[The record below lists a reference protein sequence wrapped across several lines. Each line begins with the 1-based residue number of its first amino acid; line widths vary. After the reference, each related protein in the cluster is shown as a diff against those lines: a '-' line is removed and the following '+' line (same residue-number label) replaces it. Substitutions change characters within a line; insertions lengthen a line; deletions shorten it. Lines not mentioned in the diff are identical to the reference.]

1 MSCSNRAGLR
11 YLKAPHSNRPSALR
25 ALCIQVGLNDVHR
38 AANGTH
44 AQPIHSCLRSSHAAG
59 RAANRHAARA
69 EDRHS
74 HPHSRTLLYLL
85 TVESTAAV
93 PRNARVLLSAA
104 KRAGCPLLS
113 CSLLSEKGLARPL
126 MDASLILR
134 RRGTRAVSGGRLVVG
149 GLVCEGR
156 GREYAC
162 AGVDLVDILFQQRS
176 AAAAARRRSRG

>member
-1 MSCSNRAGLR
+1 MIYTVPRTARTRNSYTHVSAHHMLR
-11 YLKAPHSNRPSALR
+11 L
-25 ALCIQVGLNDVHR
+25 
-38 AANGTH
+38 
-44 AQPIHSCLRSSHAAG
+44 G
-59 RAANRHAARA
+59 RRT
-69 EDRHS
+69 DTHS

-104 KRAGCPLLS
+104 KRAGCPLLP

-126 MDASLILR
+126 MDASWILR

-149 GLVCEGR
+149 GLVCEAR

-162 AGVDLVDILFQQRS
+162 GSVDLVDL
-176 AAAAARRRSRG
+176 